1 MSNKP
6 LQKELE
12 RGLPD
17 PLYCFWGEESFFLE
31 EALSRAVKTVVAG
44 SPEEFNLDIFYPSSA
59 PQEILDALTTLPLM
73 AQRRLVVI
81 KDYHQFSKPAVNAL
95 TPYFAKPYETVCLLI
110 LSQKKPK
117 FPSDFRWKIYPLS
130 IREAELPAWL
140 KMVSKEKGVQMT
152 DDAIASLLEFA
163 GHDIGSLLMEV
174 EKLKLMDGKIG
185 SKEVAASISNMREY
199 TAFDLT
205 DAITA
210 GQNTRAFRILKA
222 ILSGNASQP
231 TIILGALNWHYK
243 QFYLLWRNKGK
254 KPIKMRENTYT
265 ALRKHLP
272 SLNEENFCY
281 IFQCLHDADLGIK
294 SSGRP
299 EIAME
304 ALLIKLLKQ
313 GRAY

>member
-1 MSNKP
+1 MSNKF
-6 LQKELE
+6 LQKELG

-17 PLYCFWGEESFFLE
+17 PLYCFWSEESFFLE
-31 EALSRAVKTVVAG
+31 EALSRAVKTVIAG
-44 SPEEFNLDIFYPSSA
+44 SPEEFNLDIFYPSSP
-59 PQEILDALTTLPLM
+59 PQEVLDALTTLPLM

-81 KDYHQFSKPAVNAL
+81 KDYHQFSKPALNVL
-95 TPYFAKPYETVCLLI
+95 TPYFAKPYETACMLI

-117 FPSDFRWKIYPLS
+117 FSSDFKWKIYPLS
-130 IREAELPAWL
+130 IRETELPAWL

-152 DDAIASLLEFA
+152 DDAIESLIEIA

-174 EKLKLMDGKIG
+174 EKLKLMGGKIG
-185 SKEVAASISNMREY
+185 SQEVASSTSNMREY
-199 TAFDLT
+199 TAFHLT

-231 TIILGALNWHYK
+231 PIILGALNWHYK

-254 KPIKMRENTYT
+254 KPLKMRDNTYT

-281 IFQCLHDADLGIK
+281 IFQCLHEADLGIK

-299 EIAME
+299 EVAME
-304 ALLIKLLKQ
+304 ALLIKLLQQ
-313 GRAY
+313 GRAH

>member
-1 MSNKP
+1 MSNKT

-17 PLYCFWGEESFFLE
+17 PLYCFWSEESFFLE
-31 EALSRAVKTVVAG
+31 EALSRAVKIVIAG

-59 PQEILDALTTLPLM
+59 TQEILDALTTLPLM

-95 TPYFAKPYETVCLLI
+95 TPYFAQPYETACMLI

-117 FPSDFRWKIYPLS
+117 FSPDFKWKIYPLS
-130 IREAELPAWL
+130 IRETELPAWL

-152 DDAIASLLEFA
+152 NDAIESLVEFA

-174 EKLKLMDGKIG
+174 EKLKLMGGKIG
-185 SKEVAASISNMREY
+185 SKEVASSISNMREY

-222 ILSGNASQP
+222 ILAGNVSQP

-254 KPIKMRENTYT
+254 KPLKMRENTYT

-272 SLNEENFCY
+272 SFNEENFCY
-281 IFQCLHDADLGIK
+281 IFQCLHEADLGIK

-299 EIAME
+299 EVAME
-304 ALLIKLLKQ
+304 ALLIKLLQ
-313 GRAY
+313 QRRAH

>member
-1 MSNKP
+1 MSNKA
-6 LQKELE
+6 LQKELG

-17 PLYCFWGEESFFLE
+17 PLYCFWSEESFFLE
-31 EALSRAVKTVVAG
+31 EALSRAVKTVIAG

-73 AQRRLVVI
+73 AQRRLIVI

-95 TPYFAKPYETVCLLI
+95 TPYFAKPYETACLLI

-117 FPSDFRWKIYPLS
+117 FPPDFKWKIYPIN
-130 IREAELPAWL
+130 IRETELPAWL

-152 DDAIASLLEFA
+152 DDGIEALVEFA

-174 EKLKLMDGKIG
+174 EKLKLMGGKIG
-185 SKEVAASISNMREY
+185 SKEVVSSISNMKEY

-210 GQNTRAFRILKA
+210 GRNTRAFRILKA
-222 ILSGNASQP
+222 ILSGNVSQP

-243 QFYLLWRNKGK
+243 QFYLLWHNKGRR
-254 KPIKMRENTYT
+254 PLKMRENTYT

-281 IFQCLHDADLGIK
+281 IFQCLHEADLGIK

-299 EIAME
+299 EVAME
-304 ALLIKLLKQ
+304 ALLIKLLQQ
-313 GRAY
+313 GRAH

>member
-1 MSNKP
+1 MSNKA
-6 LQKELE
+6 LQKDLE

-17 PLYCFWGEESFFLE
+17 PLYCFWSEESFFLE
-31 EALSRAVKTVVAG
+31 EALSKAVKTVIAG

-59 PQEILDALTTLPLM
+59 PQEILDALITLPLM

-130 IREAELPAWL
+130 IREAELSAWL

-152 DDAIASLLEFA
+152 DDAIASLVEFS

-185 SKEVAASISNMREY
+185 SKEVASSISNMREY

-210 GQNTRAFRILKA
+210 GQNTKAFRILKA
-222 ILSGNASQP
+222 VLSGNASQP

-265 ALRKHLP
+265 ALRKHLT

-281 IFQCLHDADLGIK
+281 IFQCLHEADLGIK